1 MLNKLITTKKNNM
14 KTLFQIKQSLLE
26 KNYTKKNLKVKIAL
40 AKLAILI
47 TSELTIALLTTIP
60 FIIGF
65 SFFEFNTQIAII
77 YVVAHFLFYSLYLKR
92 SDKKELLPTHL
103 EAKLELQ
110 ALREIKSTK

>member
-1 MLNKLITTKKNNM
+1 M
-14 KTLFQIKQSLLE
+14 KTLFEIKQSLLE
-26 KNYTKKNLKVKIAL
+26 KKYTKKNLKVKINL

-47 TSELTIALLTTIP
+47 TSEITITLISTIP

-65 SFFEFNTQIAII
+65 SFFEFNTQITII
-77 YVVAHFLFYSLYLKR
+77 YVVAHFLFYVLYLKK
-92 SDKKELLPTHL
+92 SYKKELLPTHL

>member
-1 MLNKLITTKKNNM
+1 M
-14 KTLFQIKQSLLE
+14 KTLFEVKQSLLE
-26 KNYTKKNLKVKIAL
+26 KNYTKKNLKVKINL

-47 TSELTIALLTTIP
+47 TSEMTITFISAIP

-77 YVVAHFLFYSLYLKR
+77 YVVAHFLFYALYLKK
-92 SDKKELLPTHL
+92 SYKKELLPTHL

-110 ALREIKSTK
+110 ALREIKSIK